1 MPVSRRAGGISKRCE
16 CRGPDAKRLGSKCPQ
31 LSKRSHGKPR
41 VSQELPEDAEGGRR
55 RFQRT
60 GYTDVKEAQKDLD
73 RIRAILDLAGDDE
86 DGLRRVGD
94 LLAELQKTR
103 DPIPEPTEVSR
114 KLGVGVPLDGRMTVA
129 EWLDTWVA
137 SKKTKGTTTDGYK
150 SHIRVHLKPGLGHLR
165 LDKLNVAHVQEF
177 FDRIDDDNETIAA
190 ENAARREQEA
200 RAKWGKNSRPPAAES
215 ARLAV
220 EREKL
225 AAMPPY
231 RLITGPATKQRI
243 RATLRSAL
251 NAAIRRQLITFNPAS
266 WVELD
271 SGKRPKAVLWTAQH
285 VEHWRKT
292 GEKPSAVMVWTPAQI
307 GAFLDEAEENRL
319 YALFHLI
326 AFRGLRRGEA
336 VGQDWR
342 EVDLDGHSI
351 TIAKS
356 IVVRQWTP
364 EEGVPKTDSS
374 AATIA
379 LDSLNVAVLRAHKV
393 RQAEE
398 REAWNRHA
406 QEERAKGKD
415 VADWAD
421 MGKVFVDTD
430 GKWLHPEKVSDEF
443 RRICRAAELPP
454 INLRDLRHCAATL
467 IHAGG
472 GDLHAIK
479 ETLRHDDI
487 RLTSNTYTSLLK
499 EVDLEIAEKAAAI
512 VPRARKLKK
521 PAPTE

>member
-1 MPVSRRAGGISKRCE
+1 MPASRRAGGISKRCE
-16 CRGPDAKRLGSKCPQ
+16 CRGPDGKLLSNACSQ
-31 LSKRSHGKPR
+31 LTKKNHGAHAVR
-41 VSQELPEDAEGGRR
+41 QELPPTAAGIRR
-55 RFQRT
+55 TFRRT
-60 GYTDVKEAQKDLD
+60 GYAKVTDAQSDLVKLQG
-73 RIRAILDLAGDDE
+73 ILDLPGDDE
-86 DGLRRVGD
+86 DAACRVGD
-94 LLAELQKTR
+94 LLQDVMRRRL
-103 DPIPEPTEVSR
+103 DVPEPVEVSR
-114 KLGVGVPLDGRMTVA
+114 KLGVGVPLDGKMTIA

-150 SHIRVHLKPGLGHLR
+150 SHIRVHLTPGLGHYR
-165 LDKLNVAHVQEF
+165 VDKLNVAHVQEF
-177 FDRIDDDNETIAA
+177 FDRIDETNETIAA
-190 ENAARREQEA
+190 ENQARREQEA
-200 RAKWGKNSRPPAAES
+200 RAKWGKASRPPAAES
-215 ARLAV
+215 ERLAV

-231 RLITGPATKQRI
+231 RAVTGPATKQRI
-243 RATLRSAL
+243 RATLRTAL

-271 SGKRPKAVLWTAQH
+271 SGKRPKAVLWSEQH

-307 GAFLDEAEENRL
+307 GAFLDEAESSRL
-319 YALFHLI
+319 YALFHLV

-336 VGQDWR
+336 VGQDR
-342 EVDLDGHSI
+342 RDVDLDGHAI
-351 TIAKS
+351 TIAKN

-364 EEGVPKTDSS
+364 EEGAPKTDSS

-379 LDSLNVAVLRAHKV
+379 LDSLNVTVLREHFA
-393 RQAEE
+393 RQPAE
-398 REAWNRHA
+398 RDAWNEYA
-406 QEERAKGKD
+406 AGERAKGKK
-415 VADWAD
+415 VADWTD
-421 MGKVFVDTD
+421 TGKAFVDTD
-430 GKWLHPEKVSDEF
+430 GRWLHPEKVSDEF
-443 RRICRAAELPP
+443 RRICQRAGLPP

-499 EVDLEIAEKAAAI
+499 EVDLEIAEKAAAV
-512 VPRARKLKK
+512 VPRARR
-521 PAPTE
+521 AS